1 MNIARNFSNY
11 RDMSPENAAG
21 AYAADLALQEL
32 AAEQEEARIDDEAAK
47 IRAAIACGDGY
58 NGHSL
63 LSVVVN
69 SEDGVIDWIETW
81 LRSLAEWEHP
91 PIFLR
96 GLRDKLLAEL
106 DRQSDLIARGLL

>member
-1 MNIARNFSNY
+1 MNTAPDY
-11 RDMSPENAAG
+11 RALSPTNAAG
-21 AYAADLALQEL
+21 AYAAHLGNLQLADEQIDLK
-32 AAEQEEARIDDEAAK
+32 AEE

-63 LSVVVN
+63 ISVLVN
-69 SEDGVIDWIETW
+69 SNDATANWIEHW
-81 LRSLAEWEHP
+81 IRSLLEWENP

-106 DRQSDLIARGLL
+106 ERQSDLIARGLL